1 MFRYIIYGQTENEA
15 NDILKLAGTNDLED
29 AKNIM
34 LDYYTETEKIYFVGS
49 DEVVTFGILDTQT
62 NETVKLF

>member
-15 NDILKLAGTNDLED
+15 NDILRLAGINDLED

-34 LDYYTETEKIYFVGS
+34 LDYYTETEKVYFVGS